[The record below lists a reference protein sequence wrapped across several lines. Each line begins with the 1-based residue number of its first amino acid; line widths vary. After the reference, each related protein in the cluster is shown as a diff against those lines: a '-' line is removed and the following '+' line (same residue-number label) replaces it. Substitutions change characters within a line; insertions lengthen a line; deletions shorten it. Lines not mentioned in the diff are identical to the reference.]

1 MKRMIALVLTLGL
14 AASAAQAGTTRYKM
28 MTVCKFDM
36 EQYCKNIPKTRL
48 RDLRECLEKQEKNL
62 LPQCQ
67 DHYKEAR

>member
-14 AASAAQAGTTRYKM
+14 AASAAQAGTTRYNM
-28 MTVCKFDM
+28 LTVCKFDM
-36 EQYCKNIPKTRL
+36 EQYCKNIPKARL
-48 RDLRECLEKQEKNL
+48 RDLRECLAKQEKNL